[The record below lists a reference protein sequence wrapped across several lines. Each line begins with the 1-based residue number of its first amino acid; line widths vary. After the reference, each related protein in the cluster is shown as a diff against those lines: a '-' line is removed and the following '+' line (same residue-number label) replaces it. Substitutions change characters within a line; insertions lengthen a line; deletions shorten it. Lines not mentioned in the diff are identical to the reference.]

1 MGECCFLWGR
11 GDARSSHVERGVW
24 FVKVRGKSEEAFG
37 LRAVDGR
44 LREGSEAGG
53 GTVQAVRT
61 ASLWATW
68 LLPKRAVDMGS
79 EKE

>member
-1 MGECCFLWGR
+1 M
-11 GDARSSHVERGVW
+11 W